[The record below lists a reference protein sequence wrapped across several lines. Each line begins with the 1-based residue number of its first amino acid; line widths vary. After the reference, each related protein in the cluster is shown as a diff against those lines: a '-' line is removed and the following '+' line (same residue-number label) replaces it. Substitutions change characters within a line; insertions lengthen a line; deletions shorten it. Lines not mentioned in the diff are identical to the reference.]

1 MMNDFLTEDTKA
13 IILLC
18 GVFGKDRSEKPLSLM
33 NYSSLVRW
41 LIDKKMRPS
50 DLLQKDN
57 IHEASMGSGI
67 DKQRLEALLGR
78 GVQLGFAV
86 EEWQRSGIWI
96 ISRSDIDYP
105 ARYKKH
111 LKDKAPPLLFGVGN
125 RSLLSG
131 GGLGIVGSR
140 NVDQDGEAF
149 TRQVAEICAY
159 NRMPVVSGGARGVDQ
174 ISMNAALEAGG
185 VTIGILAENLLKK
198 SVERKNRQAI
208 ANGRLLLI
216 SPYHPNARFTVG
228 TAMGRNKLIYAM
240 SDFGLVVSAEHKKGG
255 TWAGAEE
262 ELKREN
268 ALPVFVRTG
277 NDVPQGNSKLLDL
290 GATPWPDSIDRKN
303 FRQQLQDL
311 AANSRDNRPKMNQ
324 SLFDFQAIKKDTSI
338 EDLPPATEVVKDK
351 PKISEPESVVETEV
365 KIPECKGLIYQAVLP
380 VILKKLD
387 SPATAEELS
396 ETLNVNKTQLN
407 AWLKKAVD
415 DNKIIKLSK
424 PVRYVGRMKA
434 EG

>member
-18 GVFGKDRSEKPLSLM
+18 GIFGKDRPEKPLSLTE
-33 NYSSLVRW
+33 YSSLVRW
-41 LIDKKMRPS
+41 LIEAKMRPGY
-50 DLLQKDN
+50 LLQKDT

-67 DKQRLEALLGR
+67 NKQRLGSLLDR

-96 ISRSDIDYP
+96 ISRSDADYP

-125 RSLLSG
+125 RSLLEG

-140 NVDQDGEAF
+140 NVDQAGIAF
-149 TRQVAEICAY
+149 TRQVAELCAY

-174 ISMNAALEAGG
+174 ISMSAALEAGG
-185 VTIGILAENLLKK
+185 VSIGILAESLLKK
-198 SVERKNRQAI
+198 SVERSARQAI
-208 ANGRLLLI
+208 ADGRLLLL
-216 SPYHPNARFTVG
+216 SPCHPNARFTVG

-240 SDFGLVVSAEHKKGG
+240 SDYGLVVSTAHKKGG

-277 NDVPQGNSKLLDL
+277 HDAPQDNSKLLGL
-290 GATPWPDSIDRKN
+290 SAIPWPDSIDRNN
-303 FRQQLQDL
+303 FRQQLHNL
-311 AANSRDNRPKMNQ
+311 AVNARENRPKKNP
-324 SLFDFQAIKKDTSI
+324 SLFDFQAAPETVSVK
-338 EDLPPATEVVKDK
+338 EPPPATEVVEEKSAIAEAD
-351 PKISEPESVVETEV
+351 PVVEAEAKT
-365 KIPECKGLIYQAVLP
+365 PDCPTSIYQAVLP
-380 VILKKLD
+380 VILNKLD
-387 SPATAEELS
+387 SPVTAEELADA
-396 ETLNVNKTQLN
+396 LDVNKTQLN
-407 AWLKKAVD
+407 AWLKKAVGE
-415 DNKIIKLSK
+415 NKIMKLSK
-424 PVRYVGRMKA
+424 PVRYQKTKS
-434 EG
+434 EI